1 MGGSFGLG
9 RVEDVDREER
19 AWCKVLMLSGL
30 LVIGSDS
37 LDWTTNGGRR
47 WKFLS
52 LIEVGERSE
61 RLVVKGLPQEEGG
74 GWGGPEEARK
84 LAVWRSLADCLDSR

>member
-37 LDWTTNGGRR
+37 LDWTTKGGE
-47 WKFLS
+47 
-52 LIEVGERSE
+52 EVEVFVFDGS
-61 RLVVKGLPQEEGG
+61 G
-74 GWGGPEEARK
+74 RK
-84 LAVWRSLADCLDSR
+84 E